1 MIRIFIIFRIIL
13 SVTGTVWSM
22 WLSSEIKNE
31 DLKLKIINKK
41 ILNLDEKIRLADAEW
56 SFITSAKNI
65 EYLNNKYLKL
75 QAIPISDISSITLK
89 KTILSEKIDKPKNI
103 IKGIN

>member
-1 MIRIFIIFRIIL
+1 MMRIFIIFIIIF

-41 ILNLDEKIRLADAEW
+41 ILNIDEKIRLADAEW

-89 KTILSEKIDKPKNI
+89 KTILSEKTDKPKNI

>member
-1 MIRIFIIFRIIL
+1 MMRIFIKFIIIF

-31 DLKLKIINKK
+31 DLKEKIINNK
-41 ILNLDEKIRLADAEW
+41 IINIDQKIRLADAEW

-89 KTILSEKIDKPKNI
+89 KTILSEKIDKPINI

>member
-1 MIRIFIIFRIIL
+1 MMRIFIIFIIIF

-89 KTILSEKIDKPKNI
+89 QTILSEKIDKPKNI

>member
-1 MIRIFIIFRIIL
+1 MMRIFIIFIIIF

-89 KTILSEKIDKPKNI
+89 KTILSEKIDKPINI

>member
-1 MIRIFIIFRIIL
+1 MMRIFIIFIIIF

-31 DLKLKIINKK
+31 DLKLKIINNK
-41 ILNLDEKIRLADAEW
+41 IINIDEKIRLADAEW

-75 QAIPISDISSITLK
+75 KAIPISDISSITLQQ
-89 KTILSEKIDKPKNI
+89 TILSKNIDKPKNI
-103 IKGIN
+103 TKGIN

>member
-1 MIRIFIIFRIIL
+1 MMRIFIIFIIIF

-41 ILNLDEKIRLADAEW
+41 ILNLDEKIKLADAEW
-56 SFITSAKNI
+56 SFITNTKNI

-89 KTILSEKIDKPKNI
+89 QTILSEKIDKPKNI

>member
-1 MIRIFIIFRIIL
+1 MMRIFIIFIIIF
-13 SVTGTVWSM
+13 SVAGTVWSM

-89 KTILSEKIDKPKNI
+89 KTILSEKIDKPINI

>member
-1 MIRIFIIFRIIL
+1 MMRIFIIFIIIF

-41 ILNLDEKIRLADAEW
+41 ILNLDEKIKLADAEW

>member
-1 MIRIFIIFRIIL
+1 MIRIFIIFIIIF

-56 SFITSAKNI
+56 SFITTAKNI

-89 KTILSEKIDKPKNI
+89 KTILSEKIDKPINI

>member
-1 MIRIFIIFRIIL
+1 MMRIFIIFIIIF
-13 SVTGTVWSM
+13 SVSGTVWSM

>member
-1 MIRIFIIFRIIL
+1 MRIFIIFIIIF

-89 KTILSEKIDKPKNI
+89 KTILSEKTDKPKNI

>member
-1 MIRIFIIFRIIL
+1 MMRIFIIFIIIF

-65 EYLNNKYLKL
+65 EYLNSKYLKL
-75 QAIPISDISSITLK
+75 RAIPISDISSITLK

>member
-1 MIRIFIIFRIIL
+1 MMRIFIIFIIIF

>member
-1 MIRIFIIFRIIL
+1 MMRIFIIFIIIF

-31 DLKLKIINKK
+31 DLKLKNINKK
-41 ILNLDEKIRLADAEW
+41 ILNIDEKIRLADAEW

-89 KTILSEKIDKPKNI
+89 KTILSEKIDKPINI

>member
-1 MIRIFIIFRIIL
+1 MMRIFIIFIIIF

-89 KTILSEKIDKPKNI
+89 KTILSEKTDKPKNI

>member
-1 MIRIFIIFRIIL
+1 MMRIFIIFIIIF

-31 DLKLKIINKK
+31 DLKLKIINNK
-41 ILNLDEKIRLADAEW
+41 IINIDQKIRLADAEW

-75 QAIPISDISSITLK
+75 QAIPISDSSSITLK
-89 KTILSEKIDKPKNI
+89 KTILSEKTDKPKNI

>member
-1 MIRIFIIFRIIL
+1 MRIFIIFIIIF

-89 KTILSEKIDKPKNI
+89 KTILSEKIDKPINI

>member
-1 MIRIFIIFRIIL
+1 MMRIFIIFIIIF

-75 QAIPISDISSITLK
+75 QAIPISDISSITPK
-89 KTILSEKIDKPKNI
+89 KTILSEKTDQPKNI